1 MSITRSVKTNVFQ
14 DMLSAK
20 EIRVTNASRKKTVAN
35 SITNTPVKEQR
46 ITHSTI
52 TTGPQVKVKL
62 STVMTGAVM
71 KLKSDVRTSASQM
84 VPSHSDMD
92 TTTTTHTMMTTTTQS
107 KVNSLKSV
115 AKVRI
120 AVMIKMILT
129 FPISHKEVK
138 NHSAARLTR
147 S

>member
-1 MSITRSVKTNVFQ
+1 M
-14 DMLSAK
+14 
-20 EIRVTNASRKKTVAN
+20 
-35 SITNTPVKEQR
+35 
-46 ITHSTI
+46 
-52 TTGPQVKVKL
+52 KVKL

-129 FPISHKEVK
+129 FLISHKEVK
-138 NHSAARLTR
+138 NHSVARLTR